1 MSRDFKELIKVVETL
16 RGTDGCPWDKEQTH
30 LSLKPLLIEEVY
42 ELVSAIE
49 ENNKEKI
56 IEELGDILIHI
67 VFHADIGRNQK
78 AFSFNEIFK
87 SAVSKLKRRHP
98 HIFSSEKSNL
108 SLDEVHKQWDRIKQE
123 ENNDPLSLIKNIP
136 NQLPS
141 LLKTASIY
149 SRAKKLNLMKKQKIP
164 NTITFDLKPIDQM
177 STKETSKKIFE
188 LVASLEEIGLNTED
202 ILREYNN
209 SVIKEFISNKD

>member
-49 ENNKEKI
+49 ENNQEKI

-67 VFHADIGRNQK
+67 VFHADIGKNQK
-78 AFSFNEIFK
+78 TFSFNEIFK
-87 SAVSKLKRRHP
+87 TAITKLKRRHP

-108 SLDEVHKQWDRIKQE
+108 NLDEVHKQWDRIKQE
-123 ENNDPLSLIKNIP
+123 ENNDSLSLIKNIP
-136 NQLPS
+136 DQLPS
-141 LLKTASIY
+141 LLKSASIY
-149 SRAKKLNLMKKQKIP
+149 SRAKKLNLIKKQKIP
-164 NTITFDLKPIDQM
+164 TAITFDLKPIEQM
-177 STKETSKKIFE
+177 SKKETSKKIFE

-209 SVIKEFISNKD
+209 SVIKKFISNKD

>member
-16 RGTDGCPWDKEQTH
+16 RGTDGCSWDKEQTH

-49 ENNKEKI
+49 ENNQEKI

-67 VFHADIGRNQK
+67 VFHADIGKDQK
-78 AFSFNEIFK
+78 TFSFNEIFK
-87 SAVSKLKRRHP
+87 TAISKLKRRHP

-108 SLDEVHKQWDRIKQE
+108 SLDEVHKQWDKIKQE
-123 ENNDPLSLIKNIP
+123 ENNDSLSLIKNIP

-141 LLKTASIY
+141 LLKSASIY
-149 SRAKKLNLMKKQKIP
+149 SRAKKLNLIKNQKIP

-177 STKETSKKIFE
+177 SEKETSKKIFE

-209 SVIKEFISNKD
+209 SVIKKIISNKD

>member
-49 ENNKEKI
+49 ENNQEKI

-67 VFHADIGRNQK
+67 VFHADIGKNQK
-78 AFSFNEIFK
+78 TFSFNEIFK
-87 SAVSKLKRRHP
+87 TAISKLKRRHP

-108 SLDEVHKQWDRIKQE
+108 SLDEVHKQWDKIKQE
-123 ENNDPLSLIKNIP
+123 ENNDSLSLIKNIP

-141 LLKTASIY
+141 LLKSASIY
-149 SRAKKLNLMKKQKIP
+149 SRAKKLNLIKNQKIP
-164 NTITFDLKPIDQM
+164 NTITFDLKPIEQM
-177 STKETSKKIFE
+177 SKKEISKKIFE

-209 SVIKEFISNKD
+209 SVIKKIISNKD

>member
-1 MSRDFKELIKVVETL
+1 MSRYFKELIKVVETL

-78 AFSFNEIFK
+78 TFSFNEIFK

-108 SLDEVHKQWDRIKQE
+108 SLDEVHKQWDKIKQE
-123 ENNDPLSLIKNIP
+123 ENNDSLSLIKNIP

-177 STKETSKKIFE
+177 SKKETSKKIFE
-188 LVASLEEIGLNTED
+188 LVASLEEIGLNSED

-209 SVIKEFISNKD
+209 SVIKKFISNKD

>member
-16 RGTDGCPWDKEQTH
+16 RGTDGCSWDKEQTH

-49 ENNKEKI
+49 ENNQEKI

-67 VFHADIGRNQK
+67 VFHADIGKDQK
-78 AFSFNEIFK
+78 TFSFNEIFK
-87 SAVSKLKRRHP
+87 TAISKLKRRHP

-108 SLDEVHKQWDRIKQE
+108 SLDEVHKQWDKIKQE
-123 ENNDPLSLIKNIP
+123 ENNDSLSLIKNIP

-141 LLKTASIY
+141 LLKSASIY
-149 SRAKKLNLMKKQKIP
+149 SRAKKLNLIKNQKIP
-164 NTITFDLKPIDQM
+164 NTITFDLKPIEQM
-177 STKETSKKIFE
+177 PKKEISKKIFE

-209 SVIKEFISNKD
+209 SVIKKIISNKD

>member
-49 ENNKEKI
+49 DNNQEKI

-67 VFHADIGRNQK
+67 VFHADIGKNQK
-78 AFSFNEIFK
+78 TFSFNEIFK
-87 SAVSKLKRRHP
+87 TAITKLKRRHP

-108 SLDEVHKQWDRIKQE
+108 NLDEVHKQWDRIKQE

-141 LLKTASIY
+141 LLKSASLY
-149 SRAKKLNLMKKQKIP
+149 SRGKKLNLIKKQKIP
-164 NTITFDLKPIDQM
+164 TAITFDLKPIEQM
-177 STKETSKKIFE
+177 SKKETSKKIFE

-209 SVIKEFISNKD
+209 SVIKKFISNKD

>member
-49 ENNKEKI
+49 ENNQEKI

-67 VFHADIGRNQK
+67 VFHADIGKNQK
-78 AFSFNEIFK
+78 TFSFNEIFK
-87 SAVSKLKRRHP
+87 TAISKLKRRHP

-123 ENNDPLSLIKNIP
+123 ENNDSLSLIKNIP
-136 NQLPS
+136 DQLPS
-141 LLKTASIY
+141 LLKSASIY
-149 SRAKKLNLMKKQKIP
+149 SRAKKLNLIKKQKIP

-177 STKETSKKIFE
+177 SEKETSKKIFE

-209 SVIKEFISNKD
+209 SVIKKFISNKD

>member
-49 ENNKEKI
+49 DNNQEKI

-67 VFHADIGRNQK
+67 VFHADIGKNQK
-78 AFSFNEIFK
+78 TFSFNEIFK
-87 SAVSKLKRRHP
+87 TAITKRKRRHP

-108 SLDEVHKQWDRIKQE
+108 NLDEVHKQWDRIKQE

>member
-49 ENNKEKI
+49 ENNQEKI

-67 VFHADIGRNQK
+67 VFHADIGKNQK
-78 AFSFNEIFK
+78 TFSFNEIFK
-87 SAVSKLKRRHP
+87 TAISKLKRRHP

-108 SLDEVHKQWDRIKQE
+108 SLDEVHKQWDKIKQE
-123 ENNDPLSLIKNIP
+123 ENNDSLSLIKNIP

-141 LLKTASIY
+141 LLKSASIY
-149 SRAKKLNLMKKQKIP
+149 SRAKKLNLIKKQKIP
-164 NTITFDLKPIDQM
+164 NAITFDLKPIDQM
-177 STKETSKKIFE
+177 SEKETSKKIFE

-209 SVIKEFISNKD
+209 SVIKKFISNKD

>member
-49 ENNKEKI
+49 DNNQEKI

-67 VFHADIGRNQK
+67 VFHADIGKNQK
-78 AFSFNEIFK
+78 TFSFNEIFK
-87 SAVSKLKRRHP
+87 TAIAKLKRRHP
-98 HIFSSEKSNL
+98 HIFSSEKTNL
-108 SLDEVHKQWDRIKQE
+108 SLNEVHKQWDRIKQE
-123 ENNDPLSLIKNIP
+123 ENNDSLSLIKNIP

-141 LLKTASIY
+141 LLKSASIY
-149 SRAKKLNLMKKQKIP
+149 SRAKKLNLIKKQKIP
-164 NTITFDLKPIDQM
+164 NAITFDLKPIDQM
-177 STKETSKKIFE
+177 SEKETSKKIFE

-209 SVIKEFISNKD
+209 SVIKKFISNKD

>member
-42 ELVSAIE
+42 ELVSGIE
-49 ENNKEKI
+49 ENNQEKI

-67 VFHADIGRNQK
+67 VFHADIGKNQK
-78 AFSFNEIFK
+78 TFSFNEIFK
-87 SAVSKLKRRHP
+87 TAIAKLKRRHP

-108 SLDEVHKQWDRIKQE
+108 SLDEVHKQWDKIKLE
-123 ENNDPLSLIKNIP
+123 ENKDPLSLIKNIP
-136 NQLPS
+136 NHLPS
-141 LLKTASIY
+141 LLKSASLY
-149 SRAKKLNLMKKQKIP
+149 SRAKKLNLIKKQTIP
-164 NTITFDLKPIDQM
+164 QKITFELK
-177 STKETSKKIFE
+177 SKEEISKEEISIKLFN
-188 LVASLEEIGLNTED
+188 LVSSLEEMGLNTEE

-209 SVIKEFISNKD
+209 SIIKKIT

>member
-49 ENNKEKI
+49 ENNQEKI

-67 VFHADIGRNQK
+67 VFHADIGKNQK
-78 AFSFNEIFK
+78 TFSFNEIFK
-87 SAVSKLKRRHP
+87 TAIAKLKRRHP
-98 HIFSSEKSNL
+98 HIFSSEKNNL

-123 ENNDPLSLIKNIP
+123 ENNDSLSLIKNIP
-136 NQLPS
+136 DQLPS
-141 LLKTASIY
+141 LLKSASIY
-149 SRAKKLNLMKKQKIP
+149 SRAKKLNLIKKQKIP
-164 NTITFDLKPIDQM
+164 NAITFDIKPIEQM
-177 STKETSKKIFE
+177 SKKETSKKIFE

-209 SVIKEFISNKD
+209 SVIKKFISNKD

>member
-49 ENNKEKI
+49 ENNQEKI

-67 VFHADIGRNQK
+67 AFHADIGKNQK
-78 AFSFNEIFK
+78 TFSFNEIFK
-87 SAVSKLKRRHP
+87 TAISKLKRRHP

-108 SLDEVHKQWDRIKQE
+108 SLDEVHKQWDKIKQE
-123 ENNDPLSLIKNIP
+123 ENNDSLSLIKNIP

-141 LLKTASIY
+141 LLKSASIY
-149 SRAKKLNLMKKQKIP
+149 SRAKKLNLIKKQKIP
-164 NTITFDLKPIDQM
+164 NAITFDLKPIDQM
-177 STKETSKKIFE
+177 SEKETSKKIFE

-209 SVIKEFISNKD
+209 SVIKKFISNKD

>member
-108 SLDEVHKQWDRIKQE
+108 SLDEVHKQWDKIKQE
-123 ENNDPLSLIKNIP
+123 ENNDSLSLIKNIP

>member
-42 ELVSAIE
+42 ELVSGIE
-49 ENNKEKI
+49 ENNQEKI

-67 VFHADIGRNQK
+67 VFHADIGKNQK
-78 AFSFNEIFK
+78 TFSFNEIFK
-87 SAVSKLKRRHP
+87 TAISKLKRRHP
-98 HIFSSEKSNL
+98 HIFSSKKSNL
-108 SLDEVHKQWDRIKQE
+108 SLDEVHKQWDKIKQE
-123 ENNDPLSLIKNIP
+123 ENNDSLSLIKNIP

-141 LLKTASIY
+141 LLKSASIY
-149 SRAKKLNLMKKQKIP
+149 SRAKKLNLIKKQKIP
-164 NTITFDLKPIDQM
+164 NAITFDIKPIEQM
-177 STKETSKKIFE
+177 SKKETSKKIFE

-209 SVIKEFISNKD
+209 SVIKKFISNKD

>member
-49 ENNKEKI
+49 ENNQEKI

-67 VFHADIGRNQK
+67 AFHADIGKNQK
-78 AFSFNEIFK
+78 TFSFNEIFK
-87 SAVSKLKRRHP
+87 TAISKLKRRHP

-123 ENNDPLSLIKNIP
+123 ENNDSLSLIKNIP

-141 LLKTASIY
+141 LLKSASIY
-149 SRAKKLNLMKKQKIP
+149 SRARKLNLIKKQKIP
-164 NTITFDLKPIDQM
+164 NAITFDLKPIDQM
-177 STKETSKKIFE
+177 SEKETSKKIFE

-209 SVIKEFISNKD
+209 SVIKKFISNKD

>member
-16 RGTDGCPWDKEQTH
+16 RGTDGCSWDKEQTH

-49 ENNKEKI
+49 ENNQEKI

-67 VFHADIGRNQK
+67 VFHADIGKNQK
-78 AFSFNEIFK
+78 TFSFNEIFNT
-87 SAVSKLKRRHP
+87 AISKLKRRHP
-98 HIFSSEKSNL
+98 HVFSSEKSNL
-108 SLDEVHKQWDRIKQE
+108 SLDEVHKQWDKIKQE
-123 ENNDPLSLIKNIP
+123 ENNDSLSLIKNIP

-141 LLKTASIY
+141 LLKSASIY
-149 SRAKKLNLMKKQKIP
+149 SRAKKLNLIKNQKIP
-164 NTITFDLKPIDQM
+164 NAITFDLKPIEQM
-177 STKETSKKIFE
+177 SKKETSKKIFE

-209 SVIKEFISNKD
+209 SVIKKFISNKD